1 MLHRVVYRLPLTHPP
16 SPGEGSAQAGPRHG
30 EARETRVLKAPWD
43 LGTSM
48 GGGQKASQSSS
59 GPGELAQGF
68 EGPGMGQAGSGLRSV
83 LANPISGPHSGQP
96 GLAAG
101 GLR

>member
-1 MLHRVVYRLPLTHPP
+1 M
-16 SPGEGSAQAGPRHG
+16 
-30 EARETRVLKAPWD
+30 VLKAPWD

-68 EGPGMGQAGSGLRSV
+68 EGLRMGQAGSGLRAV
-83 LANPISGPHSGQP
+83 QANPISGPHSGHP
-96 GLAAG
+96 GLGPG
-101 GLR
+101 GLT